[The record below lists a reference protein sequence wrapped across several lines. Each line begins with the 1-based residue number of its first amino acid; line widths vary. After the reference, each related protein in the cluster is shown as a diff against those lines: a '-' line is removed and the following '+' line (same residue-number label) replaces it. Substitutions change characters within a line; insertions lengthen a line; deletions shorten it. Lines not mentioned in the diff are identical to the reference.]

1 MNEELAKELKN
12 YREHS
17 NERAIKE
24 LIGSHND
31 IKNLNK
37 LSIIELD
44 VIAWI
49 ADYNLKI
56 NDLLR
61 YINMTQGAISKLVN
75 RLVEY
80 GFVEKYHMKG
90 NQKDTYLRLTNLGRE
105 VEAVHHQF
113 HQELERR
120 LEQALDQFT
129 EQDIR
134 ITVSVLK
141 KINAARNQL
150 D

>member
-31 IKNLNK
+31 IENLNK

-61 YINMTQGAISKLVN
+61 YINMTQGAISK
-75 RLVEY
+75 
-80 GFVEKYHMKG
+80 
-90 NQKDTYLRLTNLGRE
+90 
-105 VEAVHHQF
+105 
-113 HQELERR
+113 
-120 LEQALDQFT
+120 
-129 EQDIR
+129 
-134 ITVSVLK
+134 
-141 KINAARNQL
+141 
-150 D
+150 